1 MSEPYSDFQRRARER
16 QSNDYQDLNDKV
28 ITLKLSL
35 KQDQSMLDQTLPN
48 QLTEKMELLNKL
60 KADFNVQHQKLNVL
74 EQSKAAARS

>member
-1 MSEPYSDFQRRARER
+1 
-16 QSNDYQDLNDKV
+16 LNDKV